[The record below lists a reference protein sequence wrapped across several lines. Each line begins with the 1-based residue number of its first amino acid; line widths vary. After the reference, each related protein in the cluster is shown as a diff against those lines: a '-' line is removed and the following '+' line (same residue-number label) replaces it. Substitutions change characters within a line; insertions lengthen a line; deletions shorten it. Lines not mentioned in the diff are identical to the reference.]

1 MIECRRSFS
10 TIASVLFLTV
20 AASRADALG
29 NPPSWKNEMAKGH
42 FPYHRLTAA
51 DFPINDAVHSQYGMY
66 TRGFFQFR
74 YHENWTE
81 RDGHAV
87 ARIDEWSVWSGFDRN
102 KSSRKSW
109 FTRVPETL
117 LHEQGHL
124 DINEL
129 FSKRLAGTPLDKLPI
144 GDGPTGK
151 EAEAD
156 LKRKMDALAD
166 RISAEEKIE
175 QDRYDAET
183 NHGKIERKQQEWTAT
198 IQARLKRAGID
209 F

>member
-1 MIECRRSFS
+1 MIECRRFVS
-10 TIASVLFLTV
+10 TIAVVLFLTV

-29 NPPSWKNEMAKGH
+29 NPPSWKQENAKGH

-51 DFPINDAVHSQYGMY
+51 DFPINDAVHTEYGMY

-81 RDGHAV
+81 RDGGAV
-87 ARIDEWSVWSGFDRN
+87 ARINEWSVWSGFDRI

-109 FTRVPETL
+109 FTRVAETL
-117 LHEQGHL
+117 PHEQGHL

-129 FSKRLAGTPLDKLPI
+129 FSKRLADTPLDKLPI
-144 GDGPTGK
+144 GEGRTGK

-166 RISAEEKIE
+166 RISADEKVE

-183 NHGKIERKQQEWTAT
+183 DHGKNGAKQQEWTAA
-198 IQARLKRAGID
+198 IQARLKRAGIGL
-209 F
+209 